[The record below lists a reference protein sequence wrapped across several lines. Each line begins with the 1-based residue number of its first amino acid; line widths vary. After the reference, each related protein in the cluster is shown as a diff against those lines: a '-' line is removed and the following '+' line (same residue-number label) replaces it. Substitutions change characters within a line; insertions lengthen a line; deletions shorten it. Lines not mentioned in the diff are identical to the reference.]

1 MVWTRFQSFGG
12 NMNKPFPKSI
22 SHTGIILP
30 IFLVDF
36 FTVIEADKTFL
47 HASGEET
54 CKIGFCGAYCM
65 NEWYVRKNILFRFRG
80 IEFYYLRI
88 IRIQPKCKFLFF
100 DTNLPS
106 YSYI

>member
-54 CKIGFCGAYCM
+54 CKIGFCTAYCM
-65 NEWYVRKNILFRFRG
+65 NEWYVRKNILFRFRE
-80 IEFYYLRI
+80 IEFYY
-88 IRIQPKCKFLFF
+88 F
-100 DTNLPS
+100 NLQ
-106 YSYI
+106 YSNNIEFQ